1 MKQRIRSLQPN
12 VTQDA
17 AVQLFSSTRVAGR
30 LQRLTFGPLRYVA
43 DFYIP
48 FRVFDV
54 TIENRGACTRRIVAL
69 DAVTGTLD
77 IYCLDESTLCTI
89 ELETRN
95 TLAPQLG
102 KSEAHRIVQD
112 KIRRLLFNKGFFR
125 LGQLKID
132 PVDTGELC
140 VPYWVGFR
148 GRGGEVHLSV
158 MDAVRRTR
166 EGAKV
171 RRFIH
176 SHLLSTASVS

>member
-17 AVQLFSSTRVAGR
+17 AVQIFSSARAAGY

-48 FRVFDV
+48 FRVFNV
-54 TIENRGACTRRIVAL
+54 TIENRGTCTRRILAL
-69 DAVTGTLD
+69 DAVTGALD
-77 IYCLDESTLCTI
+77 IYCLDEFPLCTI
-89 ELETRN
+89 ERETRN
-95 TLAPQLG
+95 SLASQLG
-102 KSEAHRIVQD
+102 KSDGLSIVQD
-112 KIRRLLFNKGFFR
+112 KIRRLLFSKGFFR
-125 LGQLKID
+125 LAQLKID
-132 PVDTGELC
+132 AVETGELC

-148 GRGGEVHLSV
+148 DGGGEVHLSV

-171 RRFIH
+171 RRLIH

>member
-1 MKQRIRSLQPN
+1 MKRRIRSLQPN

-17 AVQLFSSTRVAGR
+17 AVQFFSGARVADCM
-30 LQRLTFGPLRYVA
+30 QRLTFGPLRYVA

-54 TIENRGACTRRIVAL
+54 TIENRGTCTRRVVAL
-69 DAVTGTLD
+69 DAVAGSLD
-77 IYCLDESTLCTI
+77 IYCLDESRLSII

-95 TLAPQLG
+95 SLAPQLG
-102 KSEAHRIVQD
+102 KSEALSIVKD
-112 KIRRLLFNKGFFR
+112 KIRRLLFSKRFFR

-132 PVDTGELC
+132 PVESGEVC
-140 VPYWVGFR
+140 VPYWIGFR
-148 GRGGEVHLSV
+148 DRGREVHLSV

-171 RRFIH
+171 RHLIH
-176 SHLLSTASVS
+176 SYLLSKAPVS

>member
-17 AVQLFSSTRVAGR
+17 AVQIFSSARVAGY

-54 TIENRGACTRRIVAL
+54 TIENRGRCTRRIVAL
-69 DAVTGTLD
+69 DAVTGALD
-77 IYCLDESTLCTI
+77 IYCLDEFPLSTM
-89 ELETRN
+89 ELATRN
-95 TLAPQLG
+95 SLAPQLG

-112 KIRRLLFNKGFFR
+112 KIRRLLFSKGFFR

-132 PVDTGELC
+132 PVETGEVC
-140 VPYWVGFR
+140 VPYWIGFR
-148 GRGGEVHLSV
+148 DGGREVHLSV
-158 MDAVRRTR
+158 MDAVRRKR

-171 RRFIH
+171 RRLIH